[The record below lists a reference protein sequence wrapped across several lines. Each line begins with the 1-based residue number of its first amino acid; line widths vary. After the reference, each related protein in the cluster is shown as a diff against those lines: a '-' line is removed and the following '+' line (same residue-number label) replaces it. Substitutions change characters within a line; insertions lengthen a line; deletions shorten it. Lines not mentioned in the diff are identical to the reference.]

1 MKLTEECLAKYC
13 NKPTNQGY
21 VFCYSDAAITKLIKC
36 KKVCLYVCVCVHAR
50 TCVYIHACVFITC
63 LPMLPTSLN
72 MIILNS
78 TG

>member
-36 KKVCLYVCVCVHAR
+36 KKVCLYVCVCARAHVRVHS
-50 TCVYIHACVFITC
+50 CMCFY
-63 LPMLPTSLN
+63 N
-72 MIILNS
+72 MSTYVTNIIKYDN
-78 TG
+78 T